1 MLTLLHALQ
10 DETADHWRVVAQAWG
25 VEYPASARDP
35 LPELI
40 ALILAPERVAEYY
53 RSLPE
58 PAREGV
64 VALRRAGGRMPV
76 AEFFHRFG
84 EIRSM
89 GPARRQREQPWR
101 NPASVSEHLWYAG
114 WLGRAF
120 IRSGA
125 TAQEY
130 VFLPGDLEALIPAGS
145 VQEPPGW
152 NFLSYQPD
160 RRAAIRR
167 NGMRSAED
175 ACTLLAF
182 IRNWPQGA
190 QRGIRRWR
198 PHEPLERH
206 AKGMDSFPLL
216 VCLLTEQ
223 GGLTGDPL
231 RPDPKKARTFLERT
245 PEEASA
251 VLLRAWRDSS
261 AWNDL
266 EQMGGLSA
274 DGGWPND
281 PICARRTFLEV
292 IRAAPR
298 GQWCTIDSAVTVTR
312 QAGMEFLRPASEFD
326 SWSLRDSSGDYLR
339 GIDSWERVEGA
350 LVRYYLTGPMA
361 WLGAAD
367 LAPREDPKAFR
378 LTPISDILWD
388 GEPPAGAE
396 TAARARLRTDGSLLL
411 LPDTPLLLRYQ
422 LARCAD
428 WPAQKGGAYV
438 YRITP
443 RSLTRAREQG
453 VRAAH
458 ILPLLENLL
467 GSVPDALGSAV
478 RRWESRGTEALI
490 RSERLIVPRS
500 PEAAAKLAELA
511 EKNRGMIARLDGPA
525 YIVPRTAAA
534 RLRRRLIEQGFLLE
548 EEDET

>member
-64 VALRRAGGRMPV
+64 VALRRAGGKMPV

-89 GPARRQREQPWR
+89 GPARRRREQPWR

-120 IRSGA
+120 IRSGS

-152 NFLSYQPD
+152 NFLSYQPG

-167 NGMRSAED
+167 NGTRSAED

-182 IRNWPQGA
+182 IRNWPQSA

-198 PHEPLERH
+198 PHAPLERH

-223 GGLTGDPL
+223 GGLSGDPL

-245 PEEASA
+245 PEGAST

-261 AWNDL
+261 AWNEL
-266 EQMGGLSA
+266 EQMGGLAA
-274 DGGWPND
+274 DGAWPND
-281 PICARRTFLEV
+281 PVRARRAFLEV

-298 GQWCTIDSAVTVTR
+298 GQWCTIDSAVTVIR

-326 SWSLRDSSGDYLR
+326 SWNLRDSSGDYLR

-350 LVRYYLTGPMA
+350 LVRFYLTGPMA

-367 LAPREDPKAFR
+367 LAPREAPKAFR
-378 LTPISDILWD
+378 LAPLSDVLWD
-388 GEPPAGAE
+388 GEPPSGAE

-443 RSLTRAREQG
+443 QSLARAREQG

-458 ILPLLENLL
+458 ILSLLENLL
-467 GSVPDALGSAV
+467 GSLPAALSSAV

-490 RSERLIVPRS
+490 RSERLVVPRS

-511 EKNRGMIARLDGPA
+511 EKDRGMIARLDGPA

-548 EEDET
+548 EEDEL

>member
-53 RSLPE
+53 RSLPD

-64 VALRRAGGRMPV
+64 VALRRAGGKMPV

-120 IRSGA
+120 IRSGS

-160 RRAAIRR
+160 RRVAIRR
-167 NGMRSAED
+167 NGTRSAED

-198 PHEPLERH
+198 PQEPLERH
-206 AKGMDSFPLL
+206 AKGMESFPLL
-216 VCLLTEQ
+216 VCLLTEE

-231 RPDPKKARTFLERT
+231 RPDPRKARTFLERT
-245 PEEASA
+245 PAEASA
-251 VLLRAWRDSS
+251 VLLRTWRDSS

-281 PICARRTFLEV
+281 PIRARRAFLEV

-298 GQWCTIDSAVTVTR
+298 GQWCTVDSAVTVAR

-326 SWSLRDSSGDYLR
+326 SWSVRDSSGDYLR

-361 WLGAAD
+361 WLGAVD

-378 LTPISDILWD
+378 LAPHSDVLWD
-388 GEPPAGAE
+388 GETPSGAG

-443 RSLTRAREQG
+443 QSLARAGEQG

-467 GSVPDALGSAV
+467 GSLPAALGSAI
-478 RRWESRGTEALI
+478 RRWERRGTEALI
-490 RSERLIVPRS
+490 RSERLVVPRS

-511 EKNRGMIARLDGPA
+511 KKDRGMIARLDGPA

-548 EEDET
+548 EEDEL